1 LPTTRSQ
8 APRLQRCC
16 RLGSAPPPPPLPPPS
31 GWELLLQPQAVAG
44 FGMKVLAA
52 VAVPYLGVLAALVTF
67 QRSLIFPR
75 PSQLAR
81 DDDLASHGMQL
92 LKIPA
97 AHTTHHTEGDTGE
110 IGTVLAALHSPA
122 RKGSG
127 GRRPETLVYFHG
139 NADQIGWGGAYM
151 AKLLRQQHKITGSS
165 YGLLAVEY
173 PGYGHASGHGGAPS
187 EPALYEAAEQVLR
200 HAVKPT
206 REGGLGLRRERLV
219 LFGQSIGC
227 AVALEMA
234 ARGWGAKRGLVLLS
248 PFASL
253 PAMVDAAFP
262 IAAPALRVAPWV
274 LLDRFDNLGK
284 ARVSSSALHSLRSDA

>member
-1 LPTTRSQ
+1 MIRLGPYAQRLRHWHLPTTRSR

-97 AHTTHHTEGDTGE
+97 APKQEGDTGE
-110 IGTVLAALHSPA
+110 IGAVLAALHSPA
-122 RKGSG
+122 RKGRG

-139 NADQIGWGGAYM
+139 NADQIGWGGAYV
-151 AKLLRQQHKITGSS
+151 AQLLQKQQHKITGSS

-187 EPALYEAAEQVLR
+187 EPALYEAAEQVPCLND
-200 HAVKPT
+200 A
-206 REGGLGLRRERLV
+206 LMMRR
-219 LFGQSIGC
+219 
-227 AVALEMA
+227 
-234 ARGWGAKRGLVLLS
+234 ARPLL
-248 PFASL
+248 AT
-253 PAMVDAAFP
+253 
-262 IAAPALRVAPWV
+262 APQ
-274 LLDRFDNLGK
+274 
-284 ARVSSSALHSLRSDA
+284 